1 MPDEYYFGLEF
12 NKFNMLLASGIHAYL
27 KMDAYCCI
35 SSLPEFETWMK
46 IDLVSDYA
54 WRLIIL
60 AEIAI
65 NAPIRAQVDLP
76 YILTPPDI
84 SIQPRA
90 RQAY

>member
-1 MPDEYYFGLEF
+1 
-12 NKFNMLLASGIHAYL
+12 
-27 KMDAYCCI
+27 
-35 SSLPEFETWMK
+35 MK